1 MASTFAVSE
10 GRREPHLE
18 TAETP
23 PGIGRADTMV
33 THVPAETPGDER
45 GALLLFTEAQR
56 GALRRS
62 ILGISEEQ
70 AASRPSASELSLS
83 GLLKH
88 VAETEL
94 NWLRMAQ
101 QRPNEKERT
110 RETWPD
116 SFRLVEGES
125 IPQVLAF
132 WDSVARE
139 TEEFIRAVPSLDD
152 TFPLPEAPW
161 FPKEGRV
168 SMRWLMLH
176 LVEEIGRHAGH
187 ADIIRESLDG
197 KSSFDLV
204 ALERQ
209 SAG

>member
-1 MASTFAVSE
+1 
-10 GRREPHLE
+10 
-18 TAETP
+18 
-23 PGIGRADTMV
+23 MV
-33 THVPAETPGDER
+33 THVPAEAHGDER
-45 GALLLFTEAQR
+45 GALISFVEAQR
-56 GALRRS
+56 GAVRRS
-62 ILGISEEQ
+62 VLGLTEEQ

-101 QRPNEKERT
+101 RKPNEKQRT
-110 RETWPD
+110 EDTWGD
-116 SFRLVEGES
+116 SFRLVDGET
-125 IPQVLAF
+125 IPGVLAF

-139 TEEFIRAVPSLDD
+139 TEEFVRSVPSLDD
-152 TFPLPEAPW
+152 TFPLPPAPW
-161 FPKEGRV
+161 FPKDAEV

-197 KSSFDLV
+197 KGAFDLI
-204 ALERQ
+204 ALEHA
-209 SAG
+209 AG